1 MPPKRQLVKVKVSPE
16 FLKTLP
22 VFATPKAK
30 RVKKIADDKKNDKAG
45 DGKNL
50 SPGPNDESASSRIN
64 TGMKE
69 MSTAGLT
76 VHSVNANFALDKS
89 GRPAKKWVRG
99 SRQFKTF
106 SGFKVKVKTWKHK
119 GEPRAEKDKTEAK
132 AEAKAEAPKQED
144 TLESLP
150 KHEHEEVDVGLE
162 TPSEATA
169 ITA

>member
-1 MPPKRQLVKVKVSPE
+1 MPPKRQLVKLKVSPE

-30 RVKKIADDKKNDKAG
+30 RVKKITEDKKNEKND
-45 DGKNL
+45 KNL
-50 SPGPNDESASSRIN
+50 LPGPHDDNSKVNS
-64 TGMKE
+64 GMKE
-69 MSTAGLT
+69 LSTAGLT

-106 SGFKVKVKTWKHK
+106 SGFKVKLKTWRHKSEKEKHDAPK
-119 GEPRAEKDKTEAK
+119 EETPQDSL
-132 AEAKAEAPKQED
+132 PKQE
-144 TLESLP
+144 E
-150 KHEHEEVDVGLE
+150 VGLE

>member
-1 MPPKRQLVKVKVSPE
+1 MPPKRQLVKLKVSPE

-30 RVKKIADDKKNDKAG
+30 RVKKIAEDKKNEKNDKTS
-45 DGKNL
+45 
-50 SPGPNDESASSRIN
+50 SPGPHDDNSKVNS
-64 TGMKE
+64 GMKE
-69 MSTAGLT
+69 LSTAGLT

-106 SGFKVKVKTWKHK
+106 SGFKVKLKTWRHKSEREKHDPPK
-119 GEPRAEKDKTEAK
+119 EETPQDSL
-132 AEAKAEAPKQED
+132 PKQE
-144 TLESLP
+144 
-150 KHEHEEVDVGLE
+150 EVGSE